1 MLSESSLGHSSVWW
15 FRTNRIKWL
24 GKWARIK
31 LCTKAHKLLSQ
42 PVWVKLAS
50 VQLELDPFLQTDEIL
65 GQPQLFLLSFL
76 WLQNVLSG
84 PFISHAWIY
93 HFVYSWPLQAPSSE
107 CLSVVRQKVYN
118 LIILKMYTRFHSIAI
133 GKPEDMCASF
143 ALWQQATTEFMRRNH
158 SVVACSR
165 HIYVVLLFAHI
176 PFVVNHTFNVTPTE
190 RLQQFHSGLAP
201 NLKCLATPNWNA
213 CEVTFANA
221 NHKNFPQFVWRAL
234 VPPTVKKVPAYMLSL
249 QHLAV
254 NFKLV
259 YVTFDNLNAKAFE
272 NESRRSLILKNAES
286 WVSKTR
292 SLSDVN
298 ITKNSQSTPDNSSKE
313 PFESTHRYCEGVA
326 EIVTQCPRLSSFKC
340 FCSKKTPNTSFLR

>member
-133 GKPEDMCASF
+133 GKPEDMCAKLCTVAASNNRVHAPQSLCCCLF
-143 ALWQQATTEFMRRNH
+143 APHLCGVALRAH
-158 SVVACSR
+158 SVRGES
-165 HIYVVLLFAHI
+165 HI
-176 PFVVNHTFNVTPTE
+176 
-190 RLQQFHSGLAP
+190 Q
-201 NLKCLATPNWNA
+201 C
-213 CEVTFANA
+213 NA
-221 NHKNFPQFVWRAL
+221 NG
-234 VPPTVKKVPAYMLSL
+234 
-249 QHLAV
+249 
-254 NFKLV
+254 
-259 YVTFDNLNAKAFE
+259 E
-272 NESRRSLILKNAES
+272 
-286 WVSKTR
+286 
-292 SLSDVN
+292 
-298 ITKNSQSTPDNSSKE
+298 
-313 PFESTHRYCEGVA
+313 VA
-326 EIVTQCPRLSSFKC
+326 TIP
-340 FCSKKTPNTSFLR
+340 